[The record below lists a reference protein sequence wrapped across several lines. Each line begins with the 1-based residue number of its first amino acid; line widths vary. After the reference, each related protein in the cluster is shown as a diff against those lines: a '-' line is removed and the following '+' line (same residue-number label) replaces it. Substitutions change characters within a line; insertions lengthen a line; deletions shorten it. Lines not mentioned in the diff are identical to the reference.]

1 MKKNIKEVSVMKKG
15 KYLRGDQKKSDLR
28 FFVSLITSLVLFLV
42 VFQPVKVQG
51 SSMETTLIDGD
62 LLLMERNWLIE
73 NYYPGDIVIAAKS
86 DYKAGENIVKRIIA
100 VEGQTVDIDDN
111 TGIVYVDGVQLK
123 ESYISSITYKKGDM
137 SFPCVVDKDCFFVL
151 GDNRDESLDSRYTVI
166 GQIHI
171 SEIKGKVVCLIIPGT
186 NDGEFTLNINRIG
199 IVD

>member
-1 MKKNIKEVSVMKKG
+1 MKKG

>member
-1 MKKNIKEVSVMKKG
+1 MMKG
-15 KYLRGDQKKSDLR
+15 KYLRKDEQKSDRR
-28 FFVSLITSLVLFLV
+28 FFFSLVSALVIFLF

-73 NYYPGDIVIAAKS
+73 NYHPGDIVIAAKS

-123 ESYISSITYKKGDM
+123 EPYISSITYKKGDM

>member
-1 MKKNIKEVSVMKKG
+1 MKKG

-100 VEGQTVDIDDN
+100 DEGQTVDIDDN

>member
-1 MKKNIKEVSVMKKG
+1 MKKG

-123 ESYISSITYKKGDM
+123 EPYISSITYKKGDM

>member
-1 MKKNIKEVSVMKKG
+1 MMKG
-15 KYLRGDQKKSDLR
+15 KYLRKDEQKSDRR
-28 FFVSLITSLVLFLV
+28 FFFSLVSALVIFLF

-73 NYYPGDIVIAAKS
+73 NYHPGDIVIAAKS

-123 ESYISSITYKKGDM
+123 ETYISSITYKKGDM
-137 SFPCVVDKDCFFVL
+137 IFPCVVDKDCFFVL

-186 NDGEFTLNINRIG
+186 NDGEFTFDISRMGN
-199 IVD
+199 VD